1 MKKYFILLFSVLCLN
16 AKSQTLK
23 DSLLNIDLYY
33 YLNKPIDSLLA
44 VIPQSYD
51 SIYTSASSS
60 LFVGATVLVSYD
72 DFTIKIFPSTHSY
85 FIPLNNPYQP
95 PSIAWPLQLVRK
107 ELMFG
112 VVITS
117 YLPLDLWPLKE
128 VFLQ

>member
-1 MKKYFILLFSVLCLN
+1 LLLSVLYLN

-23 DSLLNIDLYY
+23 DSLLNINLEY

-44 VIPQSYD
+44 AIPQSYD

-60 LFVGATVLVSYD
+60 LFVGATILVSYE

-85 FIPLNNPYQP
+85 FIPLNHSYQP
-95 PSIAWPLQLVRK
+95 ANIAWPLQLVRK

-117 YLPLDLWPLKE
+117 YLPSDPWPLKE
-128 VFLQ
+128 VFL